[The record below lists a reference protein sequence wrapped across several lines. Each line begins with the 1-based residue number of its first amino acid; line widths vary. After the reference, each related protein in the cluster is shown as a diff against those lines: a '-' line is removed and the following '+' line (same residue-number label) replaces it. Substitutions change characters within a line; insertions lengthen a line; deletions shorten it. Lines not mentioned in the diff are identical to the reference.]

1 LKTKIKTQRWD
12 AARSRFYLQSVSISL
27 PNRHQDRKEITQNHL
42 AVHRLERATNL
53 YAVINLDV
61 SNKRSSG
68 HLIKQNSAPF
78 PITRKKTASQYFTSV
93 PRHPSS
99 ESVHLCL
106 PASRII
112 KSVSILFCSGRAA
125 LFRQLRPASNAT
137 RCGVW
142 RPAVRLRHKEI
153 RIPSRHDY
161 SMLLSEA
168 N

>member
-78 PITRKKTASQYFTSV
+78 PITRKKNRVPVLHVCSEASEFGIGAPVSTCKPNHQV
-93 PRHPSS
+93 
-99 ESVHLCL
+99 CL
-106 PASRII
+106 NL
-112 KSVSILFCSGRAA
+112 ILFRKSSPFPSA
-125 LFRQLRPASNAT
+125 
-137 RCGVW
+137 
-142 RPAVRLRHKEI
+142 
-153 RIPSRHDY
+153 PSRV
-161 SMLLSEA
+161 
-168 N
+168 